1 MSYTYVDSR
10 ICVRET
16 IIIPKYIP
24 IHQTTYIYRTVTVMI
39 CGDVSIAIIINKK
52 SNQKIRT
59 LYHYDNR
66 IKYNVLYCLYLSLPP
81 TYLLKV
87 QGQSVIYFLQTLVDV
102 LRVYYT
108 STAHYNIIIYIQSL
122 IIM

>member
-16 IIIPKYIP
+16 IIILKYIP
-24 IHQTTYIYRTVTVMI
+24 IHQTSYIYRTVTVMI
-39 CGDVSIAIIINKK
+39 YGDVSIAIITKQKNQIKK
-52 SNQKIRT
+52 RT

-66 IKYNVLYCLYLSLPP
+66 IKYNVLYHLYLSLPP

-102 LRVYYT
+102 LRVYCT